1 VVGGTVA
8 FTATGDKTIH
18 LMVDG
23 RPQLVHTSAADVSD
37 VLKQAGYSP
46 DSHDLVAPS
55 LTSSV
60 HDGSTIV
67 FKRGRLLKL
76 DVNGTPRFVWTTAP
90 TVAVALS
97 DLGFSTSDFTSVSRS
112 RRLPLSPT
120 DIALRT
126 PKSVTIVHDGQHTT
140 VTTTDSTVGQLLK
153 DLSMRIGPN
162 DRISAP
168 TTAAISAGER
178 IKLTRY
184 HSRTKIEH
192 QAIPYKTK
200 TKQDSSIPSGTTK
213 IVTPGRTG
221 VRAITW
227 SLVFV
232 DGKFMGKAKMSSTV
246 VRQPVTQIER
256 VGTRDEQPS
265 SQTPDSP
272 RAPLPSPGTAQA
284 IARRMLASFGWSTDQ
299 YNCLVQMWNRES
311 GWRVNAYNPS
321 GAYGIPQAL
330 PGSKM
335 ASVGPD
341 WQTNARTQI
350 TWGLNYIRARYNSPC
365 EAWSIW
371 QSQGWY

>member
-1 VVGGTVA
+1 
-8 FTATGDKTIH
+8 
-18 LMVDG
+18 
-23 RPQLVHTSAADVSD
+23 
-37 VLKQAGYSP
+37 
-46 DSHDLVAPS
+46 
-55 LTSSV
+55 
-60 HDGSTIV
+60 
-67 FKRGRLLKL
+67 
-76 DVNGTPRFVWTTAP
+76 
-90 TVAVALS
+90 
-97 DLGFSTSDFTSVSRS
+97 
-112 RRLPLSPT
+112 
-120 DIALRT
+120 
-126 PKSVTIVHDGQHTT
+126 
-140 VTTTDSTVGQLLK
+140 
-153 DLSMRIGPN
+153 
-162 DRISAP
+162 
-168 TTAAISAGER
+168 
-178 IKLTRY
+178 
-184 HSRTKIEH
+184 
-192 QAIPYKTK
+192 
-200 TKQDSSIPSGTTK
+200 
-213 IVTPGRTG
+213 
-221 VRAITW
+221 
-227 SLVFV
+227 VFV